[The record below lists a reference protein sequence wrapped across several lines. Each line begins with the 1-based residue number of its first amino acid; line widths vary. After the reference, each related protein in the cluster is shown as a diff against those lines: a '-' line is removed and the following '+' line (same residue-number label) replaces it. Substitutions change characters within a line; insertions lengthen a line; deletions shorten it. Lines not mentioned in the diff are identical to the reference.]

1 MTGKILA
8 VDDEPSIV
16 RLVTAALTAR
26 GYEVVAAHDGQDALD
41 KVALEKPD
49 LIVLDIMMPRMDGR
63 EVARRLSKNPV
74 TAKIPIVFLS
84 AIGDLD
90 SQLDTLEELKDVEY
104 LTKPFDVRE
113 LGDYVDAMLDPAK
126 RAELARHRSRQVGK
140 LRTMVEIMHRRR
152 GTT

>member
-1 MTGKILA
+1 MARKILA

-26 GYEVVAAHDGQDALD
+26 GHEVIAAYNGEEALD

-49 LIVLDIMMPRMDGR
+49 LIVLDIMMPKMDGR
-63 EVARRLSKNPV
+63 EVARRLAKDPK

-84 AIGDLD
+84 AIGDLA

-104 LTKPFDVRE
+104 LTKPFEVRE
-113 LGDYVDAMLDPAK
+113 LADYVDAMLDPAK
-126 RAELARHRSRQVGK
+126 RAELERHRSQQVGK
-140 LRTMVEIMHRRR
+140 LRTMVEIMRRSQ
-152 GTT
+152 G

>member
-1 MTGKILA
+1 MARRVLA

-16 RLVTAALTAR
+16 RLVTAALTTR
-26 GYEVVAAHDGQDALD
+26 GYEVIPAYDGQDALD

-63 EVARRLSKNPV
+63 EAARRLAKDPK

-126 RAELARHRSRQVGK
+126 RAELAQHRSRQMGK
-140 LRTMVEIMHRRR
+140 LRTMVEIMHRKRESS
-152 GTT
+152 

>member
-1 MTGKILA
+1 MTRKILA

-16 RLVTAALTAR
+16 RLVKAALTAR
-26 GYEVVAAHDGQDALD
+26 GHEVVTAHDGQDALD

-63 EVARRLSKNPV
+63 EVARRLSKNPA

-104 LTKPFDVRE
+104 LTKPFDVHE
-113 LGDYVDAMLDPAK
+113 LGDYVEAMLDPAK
-126 RAELARHRSRQVGK
+126 RVELAQHRSRQVGK

-152 GTT
+152 ETS

>member
-1 MTGKILA
+1 MTRKILA

-16 RLVTAALTAR
+16 KLVSAALTAR
-26 GYEVVAAHDGQDALD
+26 GFEVVTAHDGQDALD

-63 EVARRLSKNPV
+63 EVARRLSANPK

-84 AIGDLD
+84 AVGDLA

-104 LTKPFDVRE
+104 LTKPFEVRE
-113 LGDYVDAMLDPAK
+113 LGEYVEAMLDPAK
-126 RAELARHRSRQVGK
+126 RAELAQHRSRQVGK
-140 LRTMVEIMHRRR
+140 LRTMVEIMNRRR
-152 GTT
+152 ETP

>member
-1 MTGKILA
+1 MTRKILA

-16 RLVTAALTAR
+16 RLVTAALTSR
-26 GYEVVAAHDGQDALD
+26 GYDVVTAHDGQDALD

-63 EVARRLSKNPV
+63 EVARRLAVKPA
-74 TAKIPIVFLS
+74 TARIPIVFLS

-90 SQLDTLEELKDVEY
+90 SQLDTMEELKNVEY
-104 LTKPFDVRE
+104 LTKPFDVKE

-126 RAELARHRSRQVGK
+126 RAELAQHRSRQVSK
-140 LRTMVEIMHRRR
+140 LRTMVEIMHRKRE
-152 GTT
+152 TT